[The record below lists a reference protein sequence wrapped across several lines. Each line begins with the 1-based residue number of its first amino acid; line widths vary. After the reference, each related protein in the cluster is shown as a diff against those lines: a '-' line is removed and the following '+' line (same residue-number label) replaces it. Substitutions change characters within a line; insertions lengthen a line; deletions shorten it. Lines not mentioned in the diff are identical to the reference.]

1 MKAKPF
7 IIGFFAVVA
16 LIAAWSIYVAA
27 TVDRAQ
33 KTIDAVLSPDGKFKA
48 VRTTLSAGG
57 AVPFCVDNI
66 AVRLSIYPDDFDEH
80 KNLYEVYNAPCG
92 RVAGRIVPPTLEW
105 LSATALQIVVA
116 SRRGAD
122 AKSIRMKDA
131 DISNTVHV
139 TVVERE

>member
-92 RVAGRIVPPTLEW
+92 RAGGRTVSPKLEW
-105 LSATALQIVVA
+105 LSATALQIAVA
-116 SRRGAD
+116 PHTAAD